1 MRVEFDTKAVREL
14 IEVWKRNADLH
25 TPMSDE
31 LKIIMMAGR
40 RKLLD
45 THLDVAAVLKQVLAQ
60 MTPVDNVEELELTE
74 AAVGEFYTWAQ
85 NGLIEIERLSRF
97 E

>member
-14 IEVWKRNADLH
+14 IEVCKRNADLQ

-31 LKIIMMAGR
+31 LKIIMMADR

-45 THLDVAAVLKQVLAQ
+45 THLDVAAMLKQVLAQ
-60 MTPVDNVEELELTE
+60 MTPVDNIEELELTK
-74 AAVGEFYTWAQ
+74 AAIGEFYTQAQ
-85 NGLIEIERLSRF
+85 NGLIEIERLARF